1 MRNPQKPSEPDPATQ
16 PERSYWLDQ
25 PANVNKIVYL
35 VCAICLLLV
44 LGDLLYEKHPHF
56 AFEEW
61 FGFFGFFGFFACV
74 FLVVAAKKLRTFLM
88 RDEDYYE

>member
-1 MRNPQKPSEPDPATQ
+1 MSRPQKQ
-16 PERSYWLDQ
+16 PNPGQGERRYWLDR

-35 VCAICLLLV
+35 VCVVCVLLV
-44 LGDLLYEKHPHF
+44 LGDLFYEKHPHF

-61 FGFFGFFGFFACV
+61 FGFFGFFGFIACV
-74 FLVVAAKKLRTFLM
+74 FLVLAAKKLRTFLM